1 MNKDI
6 TLEEYTNKFNRIFA
20 DKEEKG
26 FSQEVLRPLWQ
37 SLQNDDMDITF
48 DDEIYQD
55 YKDIKECEKYIELLK
70 EGKLKTYSLEEAKK
84 ITDKEV
90 KQMSL
95 DLINQA
101 NLLIEKTMNST
112 LKDNLRNI
120 FDDESSLSYNEFIN
134 TVNIIYSKNLITKSS
149 RNRLLRI
156 NEKKKAKGEFN
167 IKVTPKGARLVSLDN
182 YDETQ
187 YNYNDE

>member
-6 TLEEYTNKFNRIFA
+6 ALEEYTNKFNRIFA

-48 DDEIYQD
+48 DDEIYED

-90 KQMSL
+90 K
-95 DLINQA
+95 
-101 NLLIEKTMNST
+101 
-112 LKDNLRNI
+112 
-120 FDDESSLSYNEFIN
+120 
-134 TVNIIYSKNLITKSS
+134 
-149 RNRLLRI
+149 
-156 NEKKKAKGEFN
+156 
-167 IKVTPKGARLVSLDN
+167 
-182 YDETQ
+182 
-187 YNYNDE
+187 